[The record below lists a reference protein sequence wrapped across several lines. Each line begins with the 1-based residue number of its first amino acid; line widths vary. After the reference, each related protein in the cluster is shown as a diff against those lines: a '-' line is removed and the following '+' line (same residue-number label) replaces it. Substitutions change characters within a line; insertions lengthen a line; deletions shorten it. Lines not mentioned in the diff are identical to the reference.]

1 MSIKLAVLGCGLRT
15 PLLLHGLAK
24 ATDLAVSEITL
35 FDKEPVRAQMMA
47 ALAGPLL
54 QGTNS
59 KAIVCP
65 TLESAIA
72 HAPAVTLPTAES
84 AWRRPSALGRAWS
97 GNESATSATA
107 RPKTPPTPRPVIARK
122 IMNCVMSCAKA
133 ESPVQS
139 E

>member
-1 MSIKLAVLGCGLRT
+1 
-15 PLLLHGLAK
+15 
-24 ATDLAVSEITL
+24 
-35 FDKEPVRAQMMA
+35 MMKIQRNAGA
-47 ALAGPLL
+47 APMRKRYFHETIG
-54 QGTNS
+54 S
-59 KAIVCP
+59 R
-65 TLESAIA
+65 LESAIA

-97 GNESATSATA
+97 GRESATSATA

-133 ESPVQS
+133 ESPVHS